1 MNAWAKGARTTMLRA
16 LLPLLLALCPDATA
30 TVSGPTPPSFA
41 AALAVLEEGVRA
53 HVFPGAVA
61 LVGRVQPVPGGEPD
75 VLLAHAV
82 GSFTYAPGAKATTV
96 DTTFDLASCTKVV
109 ATTTAVAKLFGNS
122 GLDTPVS
129 LLW

>member
-1 MNAWAKGARTTMLRA
+1 MLRA

-61 LVGRVQPVPGGEPD
+61 LVGRVQPVPGGDPD